1 MKLKNSFT
9 GKIIRNNLYAMREMM
24 AISKERVVF
33 SIIKRLIEYLLWVFY
48 SAFFVRFI
56 LDALEQEKALKE
68 ILIAIAV
75 IGGVS
80 LVLEF
85 FLYYCNN
92 VLFPAWNVRI
102 FHELYKKVYKKAENV
117 EIGCYENREFYDKF
131 STAIDDMG
139 NKLCQCVDN
148 MSTVFCGT
156 IGGVLACYTMV
167 EIDPWTVVFLAA
179 PLLGNFLFAPKMN
192 KIFYDRYQD
201 GVPYD
206 RKLAYVNRVMY
217 LKEYA
222 KEFRLSKVFRVVREQ
237 YSEATEGKSGIW
249 RPYFKRAFLLG
260 MLQYFFSY
268 IVIFEGI
275 LLYGAYQALVPEA
288 PGITFSQ
295 MAVLTSVMVTA
306 SWVWVQV
313 IQAVNRGTENSM
325 LVENFRKF
333 LAYEEQIPEDGT
345 GDLPDSEIKSIE
357 FSHVSFGYPNGKQIL
372 SDVSFTIEAG
382 RNLVLVGHNGAGKST
397 IIKLLLR
404 LYDPTQGVIKVN
416 GRDIREY
423 QLSAYRNLFACAF
436 QDGVV
441 FPGTVRYNVLM
452 GREGTDEE
460 VITALQ
466 KAGVYEK
473 MESLPLGIDSQLT
486 KEFDENGTLLSGG
499 ECQKVLVARAFAK
512 PAPVAVFDEPSS
524 ALDPIAEHELLSGIL
539 KETDG
544 KTRILISHR
553 LSCVKEADHL
563 IMLENGRIVEEG
575 THQMLLKKQGKYAE
589 LYKVQEQNYCTFHA
603 EEVMSNEY

>member
-1 MKLKNSFT
+1 M
-9 GKIIRNNLYAMREMM
+9 
-24 AISKERVVF
+24 
-33 SIIKRLIEYLLWVFY
+33 
-48 SAFFVRFI
+48 
-56 LDALEQEKALKE
+56 
-68 ILIAIAV
+68 
-75 IGGVS
+75 
-80 LVLEF
+80 
-85 FLYYCNN
+85 
-92 VLFPAWNVRI
+92 
-102 FHELYKKVYKKAENV
+102 
-117 EIGCYENREFYDKF
+117 
-131 STAIDDMG
+131 
-139 NKLCQCVDN
+139 
-148 MSTVFCGT
+148 
-156 IGGVLACYTMV
+156 
-167 EIDPWTVVFLAA
+167 
-179 PLLGNFLFAPKMN
+179 
-192 KIFYDRYQD
+192 
-201 GVPYD
+201 
-206 RKLAYVNRVMY
+206 
-217 LKEYA
+217 
-222 KEFRLSKVFRVVREQ
+222 
-237 YSEATEGKSGIW
+237 
-249 RPYFKRAFLLG
+249 
-260 MLQYFFSY
+260 
-268 IVIFEGI
+268 
-275 LLYGAYQALVPEA
+275 
-288 PGITFSQ
+288 
-295 MAVLTSVMVTA
+295 
-306 SWVWVQV
+306 
-313 IQAVNRGTENSM
+313 
-325 LVENFRKF
+325 
-333 LAYEEQIPEDGT
+333 
-345 GDLPDSEIKSIE
+345 
-357 FSHVSFGYPNGKQIL
+357 
-372 SDVSFTIEAG
+372 
-382 RNLVLVGHNGAGKST
+382 LVGHNGAGKST

-404 LYDPTQGVIKVN
+404 LYDPTEGVVKVN

-589 LYKVQEQNYCTFHA
+589 LYKVQEQNYCAFHA